1 MDSFSSFPTTPN
13 SPAHS
18 ATMVVPSD
26 TAALPQVSRALY
38 VGQGGDLSV
47 VMAGG
52 ETVTFEA
59 VVSGSLLPIRVSRVN
74 AAGTTAAGVLALW

>member
-13 SPAHS
+13 SPARS
-18 ATMVVPSD
+18 ALMVVPSD
-26 TAALPQVSRALY
+26 TNPLPQVSRAVY

-59 VVSGSLLPIRVSRVN
+59 VVAGSLLPIRVNRVN
-74 AAGTTAAGVLALW
+74 ATSTTAASILSLW